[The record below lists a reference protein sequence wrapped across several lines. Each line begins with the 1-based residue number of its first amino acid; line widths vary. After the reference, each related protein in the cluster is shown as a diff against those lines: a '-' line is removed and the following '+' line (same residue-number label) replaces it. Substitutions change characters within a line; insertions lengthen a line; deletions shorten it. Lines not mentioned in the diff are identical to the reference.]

1 MGWKPLLGHLLPV
14 KHEPVAVTLHMLS
27 RILLRGCTIGDEIQ
41 KMATAA
47 VVAAVAP
54 GGDVEG
60 RNQ

>member
-1 MGWKPLLGHLLPV
+1 
-14 KHEPVAVTLHMLS
+14 MLS
-27 RILLRGCTIGDEIQ
+27 RILLRGLAIGDEIQ

-60 RNQ
+60 RYQ